1 MSSSTVGVGADDLV
15 TGEAVAL
22 DLPSAG
28 IGLRIVSGL
37 IDYVLGM
44 LVLIGLQIGA
54 DAVFGGVD
62 DALTLAMTTL
72 ATIAA
77 LVALPTTFE
86 TLTRGKTLGHLALGL
101 RTVRDDAGPI
111 RFRQALTRA
120 MLGVVEVY
128 GCSGVPALV
137 SAAVSSRGK
146 RLGDLLAGT
155 YVVRDRQ
162 RIKLTPPTPMPPQL
176 AGWAATADLAPLP
189 DQLAVAVRQFLAR
202 AHTFAPPVREQLG
215 ARLLDEAR
223 PYVAPAPPPGHHAE
237 YVLMAMLAERRT
249 RDADRLAREAR
260 LRERLLPPDPVGGVA
275 SQPPSPI
282 PSWGTGPGGA
292 TTGQPSSSA

>member
-1 MSSSTVGVGADDLV
+1 MGVGADDLV

-28 IGLRIVSGL
+28 IGLRVVSGL

-44 LVLIGLQIGA
+44 LVLIALQIGA

-62 DALTLAMTTL
+62 TALTLAMTTL

-111 RFRQALTRA
+111 GFRQALTRA

-128 GCSGVPALV
+128 GCLGVPALV
-137 SAAVSSRGK
+137 CAALSARGK

-162 RIKLTPPTPMPPQL
+162 RIRLTPPTPMPQQL
-176 AGWAATADLAPLP
+176 AGWASTADLAPLP
-189 DQLAVAVRQFLAR
+189 DPLAVAVRQFLGR
-202 AHTFAPPVREQLG
+202 ASTFAPSAREQLG
-215 ARLLDEAR
+215 ARLLEEVR

-237 YVLMAMLAERRT
+237 YVLMAVLAERRT

-275 SQPPSPI
+275 SQRPGPP
-282 PSWGTGPGGA
+282 PSWGTSSGGA
-292 TTGQPSSSA
+292 TAGQPSSSA

>member
-37 IDYVLGM
+37 IDYVVGI
-44 LVLIGLQIGA
+44 LVLIALQIGA

-62 DALTLAMTTL
+62 TALALAMTTL

-111 RFRQALTRA
+111 GFRQALTRA

-137 SAAVSSRGK
+137 CAAVSSRGK

-162 RIKLTPPTPMPPQL
+162 RIKLPSPTQMPQQL
-176 AGWAATADLAPLP
+176 AGWAATADLPPLP
-189 DQLAVAVRQFLAR
+189 DPLAVAVRQFLAR

-215 ARLLDEAR
+215 SRLLEEAR

-260 LRERLLPPDPVGGVA
+260 LRERLLPPDPAG
-275 SQPPSPI
+275 SLPSRPQA
-282 PSWGTGPGGA
+282 PAPAAGTGPGGTSTQA
-292 TTGQPSSSA
+292 SSSA